1 MAASHSRAVLSSEAV
16 TTRCPSGLN
25 AADKT
30 ALVMAAQDG
39 EAPAGGGIPQPR
51 GLVV

>member
-1 MAASHSRAVLSSEAV
+1 MAASHSRAVLSSDAV

-25 AADKT
+25 AAAQT
-30 ALVMAAQDG
+30 APSWPLQDG

-51 GLVV
+51 GVVV

>member
-1 MAASHSRAVLSSEAV
+1 MAASHSRAVLSDEAV

-30 ALVMAAQDG
+30 WPSWPLRTARLLPVAASHSR
-39 EAPAGGGIPQPR
+39 AVLSR
-51 GLVV
+51 